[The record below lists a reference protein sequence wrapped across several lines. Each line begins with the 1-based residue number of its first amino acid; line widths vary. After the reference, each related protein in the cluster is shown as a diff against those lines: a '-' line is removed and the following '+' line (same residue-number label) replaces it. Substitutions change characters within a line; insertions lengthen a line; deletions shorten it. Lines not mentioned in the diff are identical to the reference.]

1 MIKEIQDKE
10 IPKYGEE
17 FDFGNLGEHVKVFL
31 DTFSPEDSDLT
42 GYSALVQ
49 ALEFA
54 KADVEEETKQAM
66 EAAIFNFNSLHSR
79 AGSQTPFSSINF
91 GCDVSPEGRLII
103 DKTLDAIWNGL
114 GNGETSIFPIS
125 VFQVK
130 TGFNYM
136 PGDPNYDMF
145 KKACKVSAKRLFPN
159 FVNENAPYNAQYY
172 KPGNY
177 NSLVATMGCRTRVMS
192 NINGPE
198 ESGSRGNFA
207 FITINLPML
216 ALIAKEK
223 YPEDEEKRISY
234 FYKLYDKYIMIS
246 KRALEK
252 RYKLILHK
260 KVKNFP
266 FLMGQHVWME
276 SEKLG
281 PEDEIGSVLKHASIS
296 IGFCGLAECLV
307 ALTGHHHGESE
318 NAQKLGLEIVK
329 HLRKKTDNFTE
340 ETGLNWSTFGTPAES
355 TAGTFARACQKRFGK
370 VPGVCDREY
379 LTNSSHVP
387 VYYHTTAQHK
397 IDIEAPYHSIENA
410 GYILYVEMDGDPS
423 KNVKA
428 FEKVVRYMID
438 KNAGYCSINHPV
450 DRCPVCGY
458 SGVIDNECPKCHS
471 KETKCGHVIEKRGE
485 NK

>member
-1 MIKEIQDKE
+1 M
-10 IPKYGEE
+10 
-17 FDFGNLGEHVKVFL
+17 
-31 DTFSPEDSDLT
+31 
-42 GYSALVQ
+42 
-49 ALEFA
+49 
-54 KADVEEETKQAM
+54 
-66 EAAIFNFNSLHSR
+66 
-79 AGSQTPFSSINF
+79 SQTPFSSINF
-91 GCDVSPEGRLII
+91 GCDTSPAGRLII

-136 PGDPNYDMF
+136 PEDPNYDMF

-172 KPGNY
+172 KPDNY

-192 NINGPE
+192 NVNGPE

-234 FYKLYDKYIMIS
+234 FYELYDKYIMIS
-246 KRALEK
+246 KKALEK
-252 RYKLILHK
+252 RYKLISHK

-266 FLMGQHVWME
+266 FLMGQHVWMD

-281 PEDEIGSVLKHASIS
+281 SEDEIGSVLKHASIS

-318 NAQKLGLEIVK
+318 DAQKLGLKIVR
-329 HLRKKTDNFTE
+329 HLREKTDNFTK
-340 ETGLNWSTFGTPAES
+340 ETGLNWSTFGTP
-355 TAGTFARACQKRFGK
+355 KRMW
-370 VPGVCDREY
+370 
-379 LTNSSHVP
+379 
-387 VYYHTTAQHK
+387 A
-397 IDIEAPYHSIENA
+397 
-410 GYILYVEMDGDPS
+410 
-423 KNVKA
+423 
-428 FEKVVRYMID
+428 
-438 KNAGYCSINHPV
+438 
-450 DRCPVCGY
+450 
-458 SGVIDNECPKCHS
+458 
-471 KETKCGHVIEKRGE
+471 
-485 NK
+485 